1 MAVSADTVYQR
12 VLTLLNKEQ
21 RGYMTDI
28 EYNLLANQAQLY
40 IFENYFHD
48 LNRLERG
55 EGNNYQYA
63 DPVET
68 IKEKPSFRQAIKN
81 RRCLVP
87 ANGFYEWTQ
96 EKYNKQPYFICLK
109 FTLFIYS

>member
-21 RGYMTDI
+21 RGYMTAI

-48 LNRLERG
+48 
-55 EGNNYQYA
+55 
-63 DPVET
+63 
-68 IKEKPSFRQAIKN
+68 
-81 RRCLVP
+81 
-87 ANGFYEWTQ
+87 
-96 EKYNKQPYFICLK
+96 
-109 FTLFIYS
+109 